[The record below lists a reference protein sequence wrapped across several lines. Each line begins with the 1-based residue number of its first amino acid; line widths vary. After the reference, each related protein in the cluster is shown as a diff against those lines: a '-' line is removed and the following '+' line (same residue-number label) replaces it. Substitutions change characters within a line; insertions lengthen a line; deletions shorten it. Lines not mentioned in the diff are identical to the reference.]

1 MDGFLSHC
9 FPLSDV
15 DTDTL
20 EADPDNV
27 EEEIVEILVRE
38 DTTVIE

>member
-1 MDGFLSHC
+1 M
-9 FPLSDV
+9 

-38 DTTVIE
+38 DTTLLE